1 MRLPTETEIEAS
13 HLYESLIRF
22 IALADIYGNETFEL
36 LKRLITKAMMQGVME
51 DHELAFS
58 AAAIEFIEASQR
70 ENS

>member
-22 IALADIYGNETFEL
+22 IALSDIYGNETFEL
-36 LKRLITKAMMQGVME
+36 LKRLIVKAMMEGME
-51 DHELAFS
+51 EHEAAFS

-70 ENS
+70 ENN

>member
-22 IALADIYGNETFEL
+22 MGLTGMYGEEKL
-36 LKRLITKAMMQGVME
+36 GMLKKLIIRTMMQGVME

-58 AAAIEFIEASQR
+58 AAAIELIEASQR